1 MIEVRGQIGKQFC
14 HAGDM
19 RVEASVSRL
28 GDSPAAKKMW
38 EAMQKHWR
46 RAGRAGRDETDVGG
60 GKRRRLDDGAGPKD
74 VESGKSWYT
83 ADTPPESLF
92 VRGRLCSNGLLIHQT
107 QLTPARQTSSRCSPR
122 RGDRVVDEQRRRRR
136 RGRPPHPLVRPHL
149 EPRRRLR
156 REPRGAPPPQGGP
169 RRPPLRGGVP
179 RPEPRGVLRPGP
191 VRQGAPG
198 RELDQAVAR
207 AGRGARRRGL
217 RLGAGLLPRRAARS
231 VGQPGQGEGFG
242 VDVSRLR
249 LDLMLAWPRILT
261 FLPLLQCTALT
272 QEQRQP
278 LRGHNAEH
286 RETSRARAVRDYEWN
301 RVIQ

>member
-92 VRGRLCSNGLLIHQT
+92 VRGRTGF
-107 QLTPARQTSSRCSPR
+107 SSIKP
-122 RGDRVVDEQRRRRR
+122 
-136 RGRPPHPLVRPHL
+136 
-149 EPRRRLR
+149 
-156 REPRGAPPPQGGP
+156 
-169 RRPPLRGGVP
+169 
-179 RPEPRGVLRPGP
+179 
-191 VRQGAPG
+191 
-198 RELDQAVAR
+198 
-207 AGRGARRRGL
+207 
-217 RLGAGLLPRRAARS
+217 
-231 VGQPGQGEGFG
+231 
-242 VDVSRLR
+242 
-249 LDLMLAWPRILT
+249 
-261 FLPLLQCTALT
+261 
-272 QEQRQP
+272 
-278 LRGHNAEH
+278 N
-286 RETSRARAVRDYEWN
+286 
-301 RVIQ
+301 